1 MSKIFEITAKQ
12 NVKLNGQKYIAVP
25 YVGCSSC
32 VLRNEASF
40 CEQAPCY
47 PRSRDDG
54 QEVMF
59 IKKKKAKK

>member
-1 MSKIFEITAKQ
+1 MSKIFKITAKQ
-12 NVKLNGQKYIAVP
+12 NIKLNGKKYIAVP
-25 YVGCSSC
+25 YVTCSSC
-32 VLRNEASF
+32 ALTTEAGF
-40 CEQAPCY
+40 CEQAPCF